1 MLWHAGSADEER
13 EYLPVLTNAFS
24 SLGYIEGKNIKFEH
38 RFPAER
44 PDRLATE
51 LIESKVD
58 VIVAVTANGAKEIK
72 QAKSAIPTVFVI
84 VADPVGSGFL
94 ESLAHPGDNMTG
106 LSLMSADMSGKR
118 LALLKETVSN
128 LSRVALL
135 FDPTS
140 RNLPLYISLYA
151 NAAKALGL
159 FLQPVEVPT
168 PDTIEDVFSA
178 IARDGFDG
186 AEVDGS
192 MMFNERVRVGS
203 SALAHKMPTITFIA
217 EMVQYGLLMSY
228 GQDFPD
234 YFRKAAGYVDK
245 ILRGAKPGDLPVEQP
260 TRFKQVINLKGT
272 SKNSG
277 LPEFVRV

>member
-84 VADPVGSGFL
+84 VADPVGSGFV

-106 LSLMSADMSGKR
+106 LSLLCQLTCPGS
-118 LALLKETVSN
+118 VW
-128 LSRVALL
+128 L
-135 FDPTS
+135 F
-140 RNLPLYISLYA
+140 
-151 NAAKALGL
+151 
-159 FLQPVEVPT
+159 
-168 PDTIEDVFSA
+168 
-178 IARDGFDG
+178 
-186 AEVDGS
+186 
-192 MMFNERVRVGS
+192 
-203 SALAHKMPTITFIA
+203 
-217 EMVQYGLLMSY
+217 
-228 GQDFPD
+228 
-234 YFRKAAGYVDK
+234 
-245 ILRGAKPGDLPVEQP
+245 
-260 TRFKQVINLKGT
+260 
-272 SKNSG
+272 
-277 LPEFVRV
+277 

>member
-1 MLWHAGSADEER
+1 M
-13 EYLPVLTNAFS
+13 
-24 SLGYIEGKNIKFEH
+24 
-38 RFPAER
+38 
-44 PDRLATE
+44 ATE

-84 VADPVGSGFL
+84 VADPVGSGFV

-192 MMFNERVRVGS
+192 MMFNDFQLPTFPAMPSSRPISISVSLESPRQMTVFPGGGS
-203 SALAHKMPTITFIA
+203 LDRA
-217 EMVQYGLLMSY
+217 
-228 GQDFPD
+228 
-234 YFRKAAGYVDK
+234 R
-245 ILRGAKPGDLPVEQP
+245 
-260 TRFKQVINLKGT
+260 
-272 SKNSG
+272 
-277 LPEFVRV
+277 

>member
-38 RFPAER
+38 RFPGRAAGSVGYR
-44 PDRLATE
+44 ADR
-51 LIESKVD
+51 
-58 VIVAVTANGAKEIK
+58 K
-72 QAKSAIPTVFVI
+72 QGRRDRRCDSEW
-84 VADPVGSGFL
+84 SQ
-94 ESLAHPGDNMTG
+94 GDG

-234 YFRKAAGYVDK
+234 YFRKAAGYVEK

-260 TRFKQVINLKGT
+260 TRFKQVINLKT
-272 SKNSG
+272 AKALG
-277 LPEFVRV
+277 LTIPPSVLISADEVVE

>member
-1 MLWHAGSADEER
+1 
-13 EYLPVLTNAFS
+13 
-24 SLGYIEGKNIKFEH
+24 
-38 RFPAER
+38 
-44 PDRLATE
+44 
-51 LIESKVD
+51 
-58 VIVAVTANGAKEIK
+58 
-72 QAKSAIPTVFVI
+72 
-84 VADPVGSGFL
+84 
-94 ESLAHPGDNMTG
+94 
-106 LSLMSADMSGKR
+106 MSADMSGKR
-118 LALLKETVSN
+118 LALLKETVPN

-168 PDTIEDVFSA
+168 PDTIEDVFSP

-245 ILRGAKPGDLPVEQP
+245 IPRGAKPGDLPVEQP
-260 TRFKQVINLKGT
+260 TRFKQVINLKT
-272 SKNSG
+272 AKALG
-277 LPEFVRV
+277 LTIPPSVLISADEVVE